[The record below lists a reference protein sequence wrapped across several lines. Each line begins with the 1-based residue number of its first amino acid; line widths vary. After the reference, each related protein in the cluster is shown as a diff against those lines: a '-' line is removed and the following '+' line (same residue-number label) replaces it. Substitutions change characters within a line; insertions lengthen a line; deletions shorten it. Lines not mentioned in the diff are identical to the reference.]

1 VAEDR
6 RLHLAGL
13 RPGVDAELLGQ
24 QVTQPPV
31 GRERLPLPP
40 VAVQREHE
48 LGPPPLAQRFRCDQP
63 LAVRDGLVVA
73 ARGQYG
79 VDAVLGDRRAQ
90 LVEPRRLRPREV
102 PVGELRDRRPAPQRQ
117 HRVEPGD
124 RRCVRTPAAALLAS
138 ATNDSATRTSVADP
152 ASR

>member
-1 VAEDR
+1 MAEDR
-6 RLHLAGL
+6 RLRLAGL
-13 RPGVDAELLGQ
+13 QAGVDAELLGE

-31 GRERLPLPP
+31 GRERLALPP

-48 LGPPPLAQRFRCDQP
+48 LGPPPLAQRVRRDQ
-63 LAVRDGLVVA
+63 LFAIRDGLVMA
-73 ARGQYG
+73 PRGQHG
-79 VDAVLGDRRAQ
+79 IDAVLGDGRAQ